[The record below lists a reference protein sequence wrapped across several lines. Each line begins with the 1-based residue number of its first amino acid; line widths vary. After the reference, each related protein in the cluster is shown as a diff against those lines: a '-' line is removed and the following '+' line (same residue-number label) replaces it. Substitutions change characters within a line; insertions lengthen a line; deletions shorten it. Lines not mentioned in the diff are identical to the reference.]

1 MRLNEVQSIIGY
13 VFKDASLLEAALT
26 HPSYSNG
33 KGIEDYQRLE
43 YLGDAQQD
51 AHQYRRAHVL
61 GRGSY

>member
-43 YLGDAQQD
+43 YLGDALIGFEIG
-51 AHQYRRAHVL
+51 RAHV
-61 GRGSY
+61 